1 MTGRVPRIRRGIT
14 RATEAPTR
22 LNRPDVAPAR
32 SAEGRAGVEPPV
44 VDAAVSRV
52 PALITEQ
59 EVLLS
64 TAAAVTVPSKKT
76 AEQWI
81 ALLRPRRLFMHSRAD
96 ERAAKHRHY
105 PHHYEFLEQAL
116 MGREMDRL

>member
-1 MTGRVPRIRRGIT
+1 MTESLPSIQRRIT
-14 RATEAPTR
+14 TATGTPTR
-22 LNRPDVAPAR
+22 LNRPDVTPVG
-32 SAEGRAGVEPPV
+32 SAEGRAGVEPV

-52 PALITEQ
+52 PVLITEQ

-81 ALLRPRRLFMHSRAD
+81 ALLRSRRLFMHSGAD
-96 ERAAKHRHY
+96 EPAAKHRHY
-105 PHHYEFLEQAL
+105 PRHYVFLEQAL

>member
-1 MTGRVPRIRRGIT
+1 MTGRLPRIRRGIT
-14 RATEAPTR
+14 TATEAPTR
-22 LNRPDVAPAR
+22 LNRPDVTPVG
-32 SAEGRAGVEPPV
+32 SAEGRAGVEPA

-52 PALITEQ
+52 RVLITEQ
-59 EVLLS
+59 EVLFS
-64 TAAAVTVPSKKT
+64 AAAAVTVPSKKT

-105 PHHYEFLEQAL
+105 PHHYVYLEQAL
-116 MGREMDRL
+116 MAREMERC

>member
-1 MTGRVPRIRRGIT
+1 
-14 RATEAPTR
+14 
-22 LNRPDVAPAR
+22 
-32 SAEGRAGVEPPV
+32 

-52 PALITEQ
+52 PVLITEQ

-105 PHHYEFLEQAL
+105 PHHYVFLEQAL
-116 MGREMDRL
+116 MAREMERC